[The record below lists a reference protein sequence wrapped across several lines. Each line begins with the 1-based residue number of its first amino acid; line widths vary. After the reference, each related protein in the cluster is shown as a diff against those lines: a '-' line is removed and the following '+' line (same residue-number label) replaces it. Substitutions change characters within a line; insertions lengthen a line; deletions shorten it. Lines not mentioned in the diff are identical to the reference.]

1 MTTRPI
7 PIKIETFAG
16 VLSDGVCSERW
27 RTHTKGPRLVGARC
41 LFVLILAVA
50 CKPSHGRQHTNSI
63 PSSPTSVIS
72 TAPTTSARSNEP
84 EIVERKERAM
94 GTSVDIIAYTNE
106 AVDLERTHSAI
117 DRAMAEIERLEAEL
131 SEWRDSS
138 DIGRINQSGGTWVSV
153 SPETLDVIEKALWV
167 GRESHGSFD
176 ITFHSMGDL
185 WKFGTAADAK
195 PEPPAP
201 DEVRRHRARIDYRR
215 VEIDRQGSRVRIPH
229 GRKIGLGGIAKGYIV
244 DRAVGVLRAAGL
256 RSFLVQA
263 GGDLYAA
270 GRKPD
275 GTHWSAGIRDPR
287 GPEGDSFATL
297 ELENHAF
304 STAGDYAR
312 AYVTGGKRFHHIID
326 PRTGY
331 PATASRSVTIYAPDA
346 LTADMIDDAV
356 FILGPEKGL
365 ALVNGLDGVGAVIVD
380 AQNRVWVSSVLEAKV
395 SIHKQPTDGI

>member
-1 MTTRPI
+1 MTTRAKPL
-7 PIKIETFAG
+7 KIEAKSG
-16 VLSDGVCSERW
+16 VPTVGVSLCV
-27 RTHTKGPRLVGARC
+27 H
-41 LFVLILAVA
+41 LFSLILAVA
-50 CKPSHGRQHTNSI
+50 CKPNHGTPHTNAS
-63 PSSPTSVIS
+63 PSSPSAEPLS
-72 TAPTTSARSNEP
+72 APAASARINEP
-84 EIVERKERAM
+84 EVVERKERAM

-106 AVDLERTHSAI
+106 AVDLEQTHSAI
-117 DRAMAEIERLEAEL
+117 DRALAEIDQLEAEL

-138 DIGRINQSGGTWVSV
+138 DVSRINQSGGTWVSV

-167 GRESHGSFD
+167 GRESRGSFD
-176 ITFHSMGDL
+176 ITFNSMGDL

-201 DEVRRHRARIDYRR
+201 EEVRRHRALIDYRR
-215 VEIDRQGSRVRIPH
+215 VEFDAEGSRVRIPQ

-263 GGDLYAA
+263 GGDLFAA

-287 GPEGDSFATL
+287 GSEGDSFATL
-297 ELENHAF
+297 ELEDHAF

-312 AYVTGGKRFHHIID
+312 SYVVGGKRYHHIID

-331 PATASRSVTIYAPDA
+331 PSVASRSVTIYAPDA
-346 LTADMIDDAV
+346 FTADMIDDAV

-365 ALVNGLDGVGAVIVD
+365 DFVSGLDGVGAVIVD
-380 AQNRVWVSSVLEAKV
+380 ARNRVWVSPVLEGKV
-395 SIHKQPTDGI
+395 LIHKQPTGGI